1 MDSIESMI
9 CIVQLYIF
17 YTKEIEVNIKVSN
30 FVEIRKLK
38 EAYKIAKDYLTFY
51 NMQIIERNL

>member
-17 YTKEIEVNIKVSN
+17 YNKNVEVNIKVN
-30 FVEIRKLK
+30 TFEEIRKLK
-38 EAYKIAKDYLTFY
+38 QAHQIAKEYLNFY

>member
-1 MDSIESMI
+1 MDSVESMI
-9 CIVQLYIF
+9 CIVQLYIHQL
-17 YTKEIEVNIKVSN
+17 KNVEVNIKVTN

-38 EAYKIAKDYLTFY
+38 EAHKIAKDYLTFY

>member
-1 MDSIESMI
+1 MDSVESMI
-9 CIVQLYIF
+9 AIVQLYIHQL
-17 YTKEIEVNIKVSN
+17 KNVEVNIKVTN

-38 EAYKIAKDYLTFY
+38 EAHKIAMDYLTFY

>member
-1 MDSIESMI
+1 MDSVESMI
-9 CIVQLYIF
+9 AIVQLYIHQL
-17 YTKEIEVNIKVSN
+17 KNVEVNIKVTN

-38 EAYKIAKDYLTFY
+38 EAHKIAKDYLTFY

>member
-17 YTKEIEVNIKVSN
+17 YTKNVEVNIKVSN

-38 EAYKIAKDYLTFY
+38 EAHRIAKDYLTFY